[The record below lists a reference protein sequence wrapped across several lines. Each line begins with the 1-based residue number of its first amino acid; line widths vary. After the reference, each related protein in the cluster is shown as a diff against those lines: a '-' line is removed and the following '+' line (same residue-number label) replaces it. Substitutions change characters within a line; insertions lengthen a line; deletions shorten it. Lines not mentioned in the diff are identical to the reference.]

1 MTIAVVVVRAEDGRM
16 AKSNNVDPRWGG
28 VRVYGVRRDPP
39 DVEKIAMVL
48 VELARQQIAD
58 SPGDDDQAGS
68 GGRSP
73 RTVPADQPPPRRAR
87 RLDEDEVRR
96 LILGY
101 VSGATTYELG
111 DRFGVDRR
119 TVSAILHRNDIPM
132 RGRGL
137 SREQVDEAVDLYS
150 RGWSLA
156 RVARYFAIDPVTV
169 LNRLRERGVRT
180 RDTHGRPQS

>member
-1 MTIAVVVVRAEDGRM
+1 MAVVAVRTEDSRM
-16 AKSNNVDPRWGG
+16 ATSDNVDPRWGG
-28 VRVYGVRRDPP
+28 IRVYGVRRDPP
-39 DVEKIAMVL
+39 DAEKIATVL

-58 SPGDDDQAGS
+58 PGDDDPAGIADK
-68 GGRSP
+68 SP
-73 RTVPADQPPPRRAR
+73 RPVPADKSAPHRAR
-87 RLDEDEVRR
+87 RLDDEEVRR
-96 LILGY
+96 LIQGY
-101 VSGATTYELG
+101 LSGATTYELG

-119 TVSAILHRNDIPM
+119 TVSAILHRHNIPM

-156 RVARYFAIDPVTV
+156 RAARHLAVDTVTV

-180 RDTHGRPQS
+180 RDTHGRSRS